1 MSDSISTAAI
11 AKLTSEWFQL
21 QSLQDTLLF
30 LTLIAIKHDEISWGR
45 AYEITRLS
53 KDELIKRLKEIE
65 VRE

>member
-1 MSDSISTAAI
+1 MSDSISMAVI

-21 QSLQDTLLF
+21 KTLQETLLQ

-45 AYEITRLS
+45 AYEITGLS
-53 KDELIKRLKEIE
+53 KEVLIKRLEELK